1 MKIVKRILNLLPDPY
16 GRAALFNHFRSLI
29 LHRGVTAEA
38 ARADN
43 ISDFWERAHEKKT
56 SLWLTGSPPIEV
68 IHRLGV
74 AKEVENPEAT
84 ILDVGVGMGFM
95 AQYLFKKG
103 RSSWSLDVSPSAIER
118 VKPFVKGS
126 FISPDAL
133 PDGTFSLVMHHL
145 VAQHMNDQ
153 DLAYQI
159 RQLIRSLSKGGF
171 VAMQFASLLNSMDG
185 TSEQS
190 VALQAGG
197 GAVRSPAQMEK
208 LVLGAGG
215 RVLEISPREIFA
227 HSQYW
232 VIKFE

>member
-1 MKIVKRILNLLPDPY
+1 MNFLTDPY
-16 GRAALFNHFRSLI
+16 GRAALLNQLRSVVLR
-29 LHRGVTAEA
+29 RGIPSEA
-38 ARADN
+38 HSA
-43 ISDFWERAHEKKT
+43 SSLPDFWERAHAKKK
-56 SLWLTGSPPIEV
+56 SLWLTGSRPKEV
-68 IHRLGV
+68 INRLKV
-74 AKEVENPEAT
+74 AKEVENQEAR
-84 ILDVGVGMGFM
+84 ILDVGVGLGFM

-103 RSSWSLDVSPSAIER
+103 RNSWALDISPSALER
-118 VKPFVKGS
+118 VKPFVKEA

-145 VAQHMNDQ
+145 VAQHMNDN
-153 DLAYQI
+153 DLSHQI
-159 RQLIRSLSKGGF
+159 RQLIRSLSKDGL

-232 VIKFE
+232 VIKFQ